1 MSNSVLRH
9 LFTGFVRLH
18 ILYHAAKQPICGVE
32 IMDELRHHGYSI
44 GPGTLYPV
52 LHDLERAGLLRSQ
65 QAVVEGKRRRNFTIT
80 SRGRRLLAQART
92 KLVELAAEILH
103 DQDALA
109 ARQQAAAATP
119 PHPPAD
125 PS

>member
-1 MSNSVLRH
+1 MSDRVLRH

-18 ILYHAAKQPICGVE
+18 ILYHAARQPICGVE
-32 IMDELRHHGYSI
+32 IMDELRHHGYSL

-65 QAVVEGKRRRNFTIT
+65 QKVVEGKRRRNFTIT
-80 SRGRRLLAQART
+80 PRGRRLLAQART
-92 KLVELAAEILH
+92 KLVELAAEILY

-109 ARQQAAAATP
+109 ARQQAAP
-119 PHPPAD
+119 SPPAPPAG